1 MDIETSLPD
10 IMVRPLFEK
19 IGLVQFYLNCNVQRA
34 QWAEVRRIQYEAFIG
49 KRDPIFKEFR
59 NGRN

>member
-1 MDIETSLPD
+1 
-10 IMVRPLFEK
+10 MVCPLFEK

-34 QWAEVRRIQYEAFIG
+34 QWAEVRRIQSEAFIG
-49 KRDPIFKEFR
+49 KKRPIFKEFR

>member
-10 IMVRPLFEK
+10 IMLCPLFEK

>member
-49 KRDPIFKEFR
+49 KRDPVFKEFR

>member
-10 IMVRPLFEK
+10 IMVCPLFEK
-19 IGLVQFYLNCNVQRA
+19 IGLVQFYLNCNVQTA
-34 QWAEVRRIQYEAFIG
+34 QWAEVRRIQYEAFMG